1 MPTNRFS
8 MFEEI
13 VLDAQRLIA
22 DIQNK
27 QNYSRPEMISHIRQ
41 AILTFNDTKGIAS
54 SRLLRYAF
62 RVLVS
67 DDPTHIDRNIYENVD
82 NISMNYQIEPTD
94 TGSVA
99 SIETIAKLVADKQIA
114 LMTIYWTQ
122 TGSTGPPTLDASFD
136 KDHENGERLRGTFI
150 ADDARINAVEN
161 GVMIDTSMIVS
172 KTFSLKWSFP
182 IGTDYVIKDT
192 MVKLFLVDAA
202 FMLQNQ
208 YDLARMAAS
217 NILKI
222 EAVIAAKEGQSESY
236 VGMLKEMADGYIS
249 EIRGLIGRGA
259 IPTSTAKG
267 IAHNYDRD
275 RFASKAFGPKT
286 PTDGTW
292 VEVIGNEII
301 GRTVRIV
308 E

>member
-1 MPTNRFS
+1 

-27 QNYSRPEMISHIRQ
+27 QKYSKPEMISHIRQ

-62 RVLVS
+62 RALTS
-67 DDPTHIDRNIYENVD
+67 DDPTKIDRNIYENVD
-82 NISMNYQIEPTD
+82 NISMNYQIEPED
-94 TGSVA
+94 NAAIS
-99 SIETIAKLVADKQIA
+99 SIETIAKLVRDKQIA
-114 LMTIYWTQ
+114 LVTIYWTQ
-122 TGSTGPPTLDASFD
+122 EGSTGVPVVDVSFD
-136 KDHENGERLRGTFI
+136 KDHENGESLRGTFL
-150 ADDARINAVEN
+150 ADDTRISTIEN

-172 KTFSLKWSFP
+172 KTFSVKWSFP
-182 IGTDYVIKDT
+182 IGTDYKIKDT

-222 EAVIAAKEGQSESY
+222 EAVIAAKDGQSESY
-236 VGMLKEMADGYIS
+236 VGMLKDIAEGYIS
-249 EIRGLIGRGA
+249 EIRGLQGGSSVPA
-259 IPTSTAKG
+259 STAKG
-267 IAHNYDRD
+267 IDHTYDRD
-275 RFASKAFGPKT
+275 KFADRAFDKVSQ
-286 PTDGTW
+286 DGTW

-301 GRTVRIV
+301 GRTIRIV